1 MDCLVRRKP
10 SLTLEQRLGFR
21 KGSATTDE
29 DLFGKAGAIISEE
42 LSPGARPSFYN
53 LNQ

>member
-10 SLTLEQRLGFR
+10 SLTLERRLGFR

-29 DLFGKAGAIISEE
+29 DLFGKAGAISEE
-42 LSPGARPSFYN
+42 LSPDARPSFYN